1 MEEND
6 ELVRLVR
13 ELNASV
19 GRPAQPAA
27 SEPATTPAPIPDA
40 GETAPSTPPAGGA
53 PASDPVS
60 EMPPSPPV
68 PAPSEADEASQGAV
82 ESLRPT
88 AEKLDAILARAVRE
102 RASDVLLVA
111 GFPPTVR
118 VHGYLQA
125 AGEDPLTPADTRLLA
140 LLLLD
145 ETRYKD
151 FQREKAIDF
160 SFERAGGRFRC
171 DVHLQRGSVALALR
185 AFPKRIPSLEEL
197 NLPPTLRRFTQL
209 QRGLVLFVGPTG
221 CGKSTSLA
229 ALIEIINRSR
239 SCHIVTIE
247 DPIEYRHRPGRS
259 LVEQI
264 EIGRD
269 AVSFPRALRH
279 CLRQDPDVILVGEMR
294 DLETI
299 AIALTA
305 AETGHLVLSTLHTG
319 DSTQTVDR
327 IIDVFPGH
335 QQNQVRQQLSLCLAG
350 IVVQNLLPTADG
362 RGRHPACEILL
373 ASDAIRNLIRSG
385 KNHLIYSQVAMGKRD
400 GMVTMEEALAELYK
414 AGRITLEE
422 AALHAGHPEEFRKL
436 AG

>member
-1 MEEND
+1 MEIQDKTLTCSECGLEFVFTEGEQKFYQEKGFTHEPKRCKECRARKKDDGRSGRPRTRDSASGSPVSREAAAPGAGDVRPQSPSRRSVPPVEGRRGSASGPRPINRSIAGLATRPARERAGRASVRPPDQAVEEND

-88 AEKLDAILARAVRE
+88 AEKLDVILARAVRE

-125 AGEDPLTPADTRLLA
+125 AGEDPLTPADTRLLPCCCS
-140 LLLLD
+140 
-145 ETRYKD
+145 TRPATRI
-151 FQREKAIDF
+151 FSGEGHRFLFRE
-160 SFERAGGRFRC
+160 GGRAVPVRRAP
-171 DVHLQRGSVALALR
+171 QRGSVALALR

-209 QRGLVLFVGPTG
+209 QRGLVLFVGPT
-221 CGKSTSLA
+221 A
-229 ALIEIINRSR
+229 AASPLPSR
-239 SCHIVTIE
+239 
-247 DPIEYRHRPGRS
+247 P
-259 LVEQI
+259 
-264 EIGRD
+264 
-269 AVSFPRALRH
+269 
-279 CLRQDPDVILVGEMR
+279 
-294 DLETI
+294 
-299 AIALTA
+299 
-305 AETGHLVLSTLHTG
+305 
-319 DSTQTVDR
+319 
-327 IIDVFPGH
+327 
-335 QQNQVRQQLSLCLAG
+335 
-350 IVVQNLLPTADG
+350 
-362 RGRHPACEILL
+362 
-373 ASDAIRNLIRSG
+373 
-385 KNHLIYSQVAMGKRD
+385 
-400 GMVTMEEALAELYK
+400 
-414 AGRITLEE
+414 
-422 AALHAGHPEEFRKL
+422 
-436 AG
+436 